1 MEVDRP
7 EFRNGL
13 PMRLFG
19 WLQIK
24 VGKIYKKKVSRY
36 VKLNGEVLSIHTNEH
51 SLPTDEFDIYGALI
65 EYSKNSPNRRDFR
78 IVFGKR
84 SLTVTC
90 NSHEEMITWATS
102 MEFAAR
108 RSFFDAY
115 NLGARLAEGS
125 YSRVYMCY
133 DAVHTNQEYVVKVV
147 SRKLADF
154 EALKW
159 LERERHVNT
168 VVAHRCVVRAV
179 DMFASRDYVHIVF
192 EHMQGGT
199 VRDLLANH
207 RRLGESY
214 ARVIMRELL
223 LALHYLH
230 AKNIVHRDVRP
241 DNLFCSHKKFPMAI
255 ALGDYGYANFFSDK
269 VVNVDVLTTIIGTPP
284 YTAAEICRREKYGP
298 SVDLWSAGVTLYE
311 ILCGNTPFQG
321 RTDRDTREAIVSGK
335 VSFAEPEWRKVS
347 SNAKKL
353 IRQLLQPDPHKRIS
367 ALAALQHAWFGSNGA
382 PLQTTPSAQR
392 LITPSESA
400 RQLMPSGSA
409 RSLSARNDELDQL
422 SGAAAEAKVISDSS
436 ETESDRE
443 ESDRPRGLERNALSL
458 RAGRH
463 GMSRVGSSASS
474 GVSQGAFH
482 KRASTGLNGATLKSV
497 ASQPSLHYTSSLS
510 SLSGLSTGIAQS
522 RMAMTPSMQR
532 IQEVG
537 LVNAAKE
544 NPARMKAFL
553 KSPVV
558 KSQLSSMFTM
568 RRRLIVASR
577 AFVAVFRMRA
587 LVRGQSLT
595 RNLSRLGSVKAVD
608 VKVGDQRKE
617 QAEKASELAR
627 TASNRE
633 RKPAKLG
640 DKSTS
645 SDKTTNSTTTKSS
658 AKSTTTHAD
667 KKTNKQN
674 GFEKKRGGRGRNM
687 NKV

>member
-1 MEVDRP
+1 
-7 EFRNGL
+7 
-13 PMRLFG
+13 MRLFG

-24 VGKIYKKKVSRY
+24 VGKIYKKKVSRF
-36 VKLNGEVLSIHTNEH
+36 VKLNGEVLSIHTAEH
-51 SLPTDEFDIYGALI
+51 SLPSDEVNIYGALVDF
-65 EYSKNSPNRRDFR
+65 SSSPNRRDFR
-78 IVFGKR
+78 VVIGKK
-84 SLTVTC
+84 SLHITC
-90 NSHEEMITWATS
+90 NSREEMTTWAES
-102 MEFAAR
+102 MQLSAK

-125 YSRVYMCY
+125 YSRVYLCH
-133 DAVHTNQEYVVKVV
+133 DAVNTGEEFVVKVV
-147 SRKLADF
+147 SRKHGDF

-159 LERERHVNT
+159 LERERHINT

-179 DMFASRDYVHIVF
+179 DMFASRDDVHIVF
-192 EHMQGGT
+192 EHMRGGT
-199 VRDLLANH
+199 VRDLLNNH

-230 AKNIVHRDVRP
+230 SKNIVHRDVRP

-255 ALGDYGYANFFSDK
+255 ALGDFGYANFFSDK
-269 VVNVDVLTTIIGTPP
+269 VVNQDVLTTFIGTPP

-311 ILCGNTPFQG
+311 ILCGNTPFDG
-321 RTDRDTREAIVSGK
+321 RTDRDAIVKGR
-335 VSFAEPEWRKVS
+335 VSFAEPEWKKIS
-347 SNAKKL
+347 PNAKKL

-392 LITPSESA
+392 LITPSESG
-400 RQLMPSGSA
+400 RQLMPSGSS

-422 SGAAAEAKVISDSS
+422 ATSGDAKVISDSS
-436 ETESDRE
+436 ETESDRDE
-443 ESDRPRGLERNALSL
+443 GDRPRGGLERNALSL

-482 KRASTGLNGATLKSV
+482 KRQSAPATGGKLTSV
-497 ASQPSLHYTSSLS
+497 GSQPTLQYSSSVS
-510 SLSGLSTGIAQS
+510 SLSGLSTGMPQS

-537 LVNAAKE
+537 LERAAKE

-595 RNLSRLGSVKAVD
+595 RNLSRVGSVKAVD

-617 QAEKASELAR
+617 QAEKVSQMAR
-627 TASNRE
+627 SASNRE
-633 RKPAKLG
+633 RKVASKLEAIT
-640 DKSTS
+640 KTS
-645 SDKTTNSTTTKSS
+645 EKKTLATTTTTSGGEKKTAKSS
-658 AKSTTTHAD
+658 TNNAD
-667 KKTNKQN
+667 KKATNKQN
-674 GFEKKRGGRGRNM
+674 GFERKRTGRGRNV